1 MSRSVASL
9 KRDPQ
14 FGLDSRWSWITAG
27 FLSWVLFICTASVR
41 VAGVLFYGIIDTY
54 GVSRQLA
61 SWPVTLNGCLLNL
74 AGPVMGLLC
83 RRFSCRIV
91 LLTCSFI
98 TGLAICVCYFAEGV
112 LFLNV
117 FFGLVHGITLSGVFV
132 GVNVLVSQHFEKRRI
147 TACSMIFT
155 FCGLNTFFAPPL
167 VEYFRTTYGLRGS
180 FLLLGAIILNTFP
193 GTIALHSP
201 PWISRSAEPS
211 PPPKAR
217 RVELLHKMAAAK
229 HTSLLSQ
236 GKEKINDNPGI
247 RPIAAPRR
255 PSAAQIARSAVMDDW
270 MGSVSSFGALDFGVA
285 PQTDEEQGGATR
297 PLSLKDTARQFLTAA
312 FLVDALSFTIVIF
325 SMGTFVLL
333 CVDLARD
340 RGILPSDAVY
350 LLHAFTAGDIT
361 LRAMCGFVIDS
372 KLLSLEAVMFLGYLV
387 QAFAFEFLVWAGTF
401 PMLVICSVL
410 MGVSSGSRVPL
421 QAPTLIHD
429 FGVESLPV
437 MMGGMV
443 FCIGAGSLARPPLV
457 GYYRDQH
464 GSYDGLFHIM
474 AVINVLLLGVW
485 ALKLALSRR
494 KCSTAKEED
503 VNKERRHSA
512 LVPVNSLIIED
523 KCNA

>member
-98 TGLAICVCYFAEGV
+98 TGLAVCVCYFAEGV

-132 GVNVLVSQHFEKRRI
+132 GVNVLASQHFERRRI

-167 VEYFRTTYGLRGS
+167 VEYFRTTYGLQGS

-201 PWISRSAEPS
+201 PWIGRPAETS
-211 PPPKAR
+211 PPPAAR

-229 HTSLLSQ
+229 RTSILSQ
-236 GKEKINDNPGI
+236 GREKVSDNPDMK
-247 RPIAAPRR
+247 PIAAHRR

-270 MGSVSSFGALDFGVA
+270 MGSVSSFGALDFTVT
-285 PQTDEEQGGATR
+285 QQIDEEQEATN
-297 PLSLKDTARQFLTAA
+297 PPSLKETARQFLTAA
-312 FLVDALSFTIVIF
+312 FFVDALSFTIVIF

-333 CVDLARD
+333 CVDLAKD
-340 RGILPSDAVY
+340 RGILPSEAVY
-350 LLHAFTAGDIT
+350 LLHAFSAGDIT

-372 KLLSLEAVMFLGYLV
+372 KLLSLETVMILGYLV

-421 QAPTLIHD
+421 QAPTLIKD

-443 FCIGAGSLARPPLV
+443 FCVGAGSLARPPLV
-457 GYYRDQH
+457 GYYRDEH

-485 ALKLALSRR
+485 TLKLVLGRR
-494 KCSTAKEED
+494 KSFKTKEVN
-503 VNKERRHSA
+503 VNKEQQCYTS
-512 LVPVNSLIIED
+512 VPVESLKIED
-523 KCNA
+523 KSNA